1 MHHAPIPTDAAGR
14 ALRHDGWTP
23 DRQRAFLEAIAAG
36 ETVERACRL
45 VQMSVASAYAL
56 KQRAAGQSFA
66 LGWRAA
72 NLLSREA
79 IADRMLTRAID
90 GQVETV
96 TRPDGTTYSR
106 HKYDNRT
113 AMNLLTRLDRMA
125 EQAPADA
132 DAAAHAQA
140 ARFVAQDWEAYL
152 ALLDADR
159 GPAAAGLFLARR
171 LPDAAARPGMEP
183 VLALARADAFVRTGA
198 GLAEEVATADLDP
211 AQRATWTGEQW
222 ARAEAAGLIRLAPEP
237 DTAPAPQHVQLVD
250 EEEDEEPPV
259 WWDEDL
265 REWRTRFAPPPG
277 ALLERAFG
285 KPGEEEYE
293 RELTED
299 ELAIA
304 ERNHALG
311 ATDRTAEAEAERQA
325 FFAQLEAE
333 IAAAQEAA
341 VCPEPVEMP
350 SNLRHAGPVP
360 ASTGRLDQS
369 DEERAGT
376 GQHADQWTPAQGRG
390 DGSMFDE
397 LSTRHAGPVPASTAP
412 LDQRDEERAGTGQ
425 HADHWTPAQACP
437 EPGRRGRGDAS
448 MFDELSIRHAGLV
461 PASTG
466 PLDESY
472 AAGAETEQHAD
483 EWAPAQACPEPGRRG
498 GGDDEA
504 ATAQPP
510 TRDWP
515 SFAEML
521 AGDPAALARYGVRV
535 V

>member
-14 ALRHDGWTP
+14 TLRHDGWTP

-56 KQRAAGQSFA
+56 KQRASGQSFA

-72 NLLSREA
+72 NLLGREA

-113 AMNLLTRLDRMA
+113 AMALLTRLDRMA

-211 AQRATWTGEQW
+211 AQRAIWTGEQW

-250 EEEDEEPPV
+250 EEEDEGEPPV

-285 KPGEEEYE
+285 KPGEEDYE

-325 FFAQLEAE
+325 FFAKLEAE
-333 IAAAQEAA
+333 IAAAEEAA
-341 VCPEPVEMP
+341 AACSEPVELP
-350 SNLRHAGPVP
+350 SHPRHAGPVP
-360 ASTGRLDQS
+360 ASTAPLDQG
-369 DEERAGT
+369 DEHRAET
-376 GQHADQWTPAQGRG
+376 EQHADQWTPAQGRG
-390 DGSMFDE
+390 DGSMCDE
-397 LSTRHAGPVPASTAP
+397 LSTRHAGPVPASTVP
-412 LDQRDEERAGTGQ
+412 LDQTYEER
-425 HADHWTPAQACP
+425 
-437 EPGRRGRGDAS
+437 
-448 MFDELSIRHAGLV
+448 
-461 PASTG
+461 
-466 PLDESY
+466 
-472 AAGAETEQHAD
+472 AETEQHAD
-483 EWAPAQACPEPGRRG
+483 EWAPAQACPEPSRRG